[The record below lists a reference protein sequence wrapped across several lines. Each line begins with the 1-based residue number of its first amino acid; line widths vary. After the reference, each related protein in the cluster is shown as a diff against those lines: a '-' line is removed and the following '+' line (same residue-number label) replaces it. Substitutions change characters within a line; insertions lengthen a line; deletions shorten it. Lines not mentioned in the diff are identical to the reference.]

1 MTGRPKDLQT
11 LYANR
16 FTPEEVAWKRRV
28 WSILWEERFSRWVRP
43 TDVLLDVGAGACE
56 FINVAVAARRIAV
69 DLNPD
74 TARVAAPGVEVQARS
89 ASDLSFLRDGEVDV
103 VFTSNFLEHL
113 PSKDEVERVLRE
125 SHRVLR
131 PGGRLIAMGPNI
143 RFLAFHYWDFFDHL
157 VPLSDRSLSEA
168 VVSAGFE
175 LEEVIPRFL
184 PYSVKG
190 GGPRW
195 DWLVRAYLRALPV
208 SGQVLGRQFLISA
221 LRR

>member
-1 MTGRPKDLQT
+1 MIGRPKDLQT

-16 FTPEEVAWKRRV
+16 FTPEEMAWKRRV
-28 WSILWEERFSRWVRP
+28 WSILWEERFARWVRP

-168 VVSAGFE
+168 VVSAGFQ

-208 SGQVLGRQFLISA
+208 SGQLLGRQFLISA
-221 LRR
+221 RR

>member
-1 MTGRPKDLQT
+1 MIGRPKDLQT

-208 SGQVLGRQFLISA
+208 SGQLLGRQFLISA

>member
-1 MTGRPKDLQT
+1 MIGRPKDLQT

-16 FTPEEVAWKRRV
+16 FTPEEMAWKRRV

-125 SHRVLR
+125 GHRVLR

-143 RFLAFHYWDFFDHL
+143 RFLAFRYWDFFDHL

-208 SGQVLGRQFLISA
+208 SGQLLGRQFLISA
-221 LRR
+221 RRR